1 MLELRKNYLGSPS
14 SGLHHLVLPHE
25 TLLAE
30 FGQLYPSADA
40 VVILNARNLSL
51 IRVLAFWEAF
61 PGTHYVSQSI
71 SSISVD
77 SGMKLVVAAMNHRIA
92 TWSLSSVQSMLN
104 DPWRIHS
111 SLILPRNNAI
121 TTLDSKSGLLAVG
134 TNRGLSVYTLILEDN
149 LPTWLLK
156 WTISLKTP
164 PSLIRFAPS
173 LMYIATTNTT
183 DNAVYLYSTTT
194 GRQVQLIPHPRPVIN
209 LSWRH
214 SQASSRDDLILYTI
228 TTDSTLRIYLPVL
241 DSPQYVQLHAALDF
255 YSSVPSS
262 LTNNLTRTP
271 SSAIFWLDGEILNEN
286 LARLLTRGFNLD
298 DAKSRTIRDI
308 QEEGWDLF
316 LRVVGDGG
324 LILTAVANID
334 HRPPTLLKHFT
345 IHQSHKSPLR
355 IPSHLY
361 ALPNP
366 SQHDSIILI
375 STSPLSSFEL
385 DLESFFGDEPT
396 GLQLVTQF
404 LDRVP
409 AEESEIT
416 RFIRTPEGRGV
427 GVIRKGGGG
436 ETWSH
441 GNIEFKLTRSDSWTA
456 ADQVVVL
463 DHGRLFATY
472 TISDSSLT
480 LHTSPPSS
488 VTVPN
493 IISLFTIPSN
503 DSHDSILGIT
513 SDLAIVHFSVNTQ
526 KIKGQ
531 KSSSVVLSLKSQ
543 QHLPTEVHPRWILP
557 VDPMA
562 WGMKNGWVEHDAL
575 LSISEEGVLAFWI
588 PEDRQRNNGA
598 STDDQNWRCTGKVK
612 TGRRQ
617 IRRARCSSAKKT
629 ALITPCSSGEELTI
643 WDSKESEFASGLEF
657 THTYSEPINDLDWTS
672 TPDMQSILAV
682 GFLHHVELLC
692 QQRMT
697 YFDEGPGWSTCW
709 KIDIGSSTPYPI
721 NDSIWLANSSLL
733 IGAGHQMLL
742 YGPPKSPQLESLFEY
757 VARQN
762 GPLPDYHP
770 QMLLQCLLWEKLEL
784 VKEIIVNLAKD
795 LDNIHIRKSWASF
808 PVERFLSKNTNQSK
822 LTHKKHYTMLFD
834 SAQDDDDEEGF
845 CRSLVTDLIER
856 LESQSLP
863 HLTPN
868 ECASLIVLI
877 QTTLEIDEQSRSLD
891 SNGLRYLITMRSF
904 YILNR
909 RASTPASPQSSG
921 AIPRNT
927 GRRERLRYRDM
938 VWAFHSESQ
947 DLLLGTS
954 SAACNGKMGWSDA
967 RALGISLWLNSI
979 ESLKAQI
986 EVIARNEYM
995 AGDTRD
1001 PTACSL
1007 FYFALGKIKLV
1018 HGLWRQAAW
1027 HKEQSVMLKFLSNDF
1042 SQPRWRTAALKNA
1055 YALLG
1060 KQRFEYA
1067 AAFFILGGSL
1077 KDAVNVCIKQLHDF
1091 QLAIALARIV
1101 EQSNEGP
1108 ILCGILNG
1116 TVLPTAFREGN
1127 RWLASWAFWLLHR
1140 RDLGVRILVTP
1151 LQELASILDVPVK
1164 DIGEPHYDDP
1174 SLALLFSQLRSKT
1187 LQAAKG
1193 NSEIPGR
1200 LEFNFVLQIARVFC
1214 RMGIVIPCIVAF
1226 DARPTRFFTGCHILA
1241 LDLVQ
1246 SWSFDKPTAL
1256 PPNVPPIIP
1265 PHNGDPSSPPSSPTT
1280 TRRSAFSLA
1289 PSLRRRSSIM
1299 IDMDIPSFPPTR
1311 AVSPEGKPGKTS
1323 VIQEE
1328 ESAPDEGDLVAKKA
1342 GLGSLMKSAKQVV
1355 QVPDFDM
1362 GAFNF

>member
-1 MLELRKNYLGSPS
+1 MLDLHQTYLGSPS
-14 SGLHHLVLPHE
+14 SSLHHLILAHE
-25 TLLAE
+25 TLL
-30 FGQLYPSADA
+30 LYPSADA
-40 VVILNARNLSL
+40 VIILNARNLAFL
-51 IRVLAFWEAF
+51 RVLAFWEVF
-61 PGTHYVSQSI
+61 PGITYASGSI
-71 SSISVD
+71 SCISVD
-77 SGMKLVVAAMNHRIA
+77 SGMKLIVAAMNHRIA
-92 TWSLSSVQSMLN
+92 TWSLSSVQNGQN
-104 DPWRIHS
+104 DIWRIHS
-111 SLILPRNNAI
+111 SLILPRNHTV
-121 TTLDSKSGLLAVG
+121 TTLDSKSGLLAVA

-149 LPTWLLK
+149 LPTWFIK
-156 WTISLKTP
+156 WTISSKTP
-164 PSLIRFAPS
+164 PSLVRFAPS
-173 LMYIATTNTT
+173 LMYIATTNEI
-183 DNAVYLYSTTT
+183 DNNVCLYSTTT
-194 GRQVQLIPHPRPVIN
+194 GHQIQTIPHPRPVSN

-214 SQASSRDDLILYTI
+214 SQASSRDDSILYTI
-228 TTDSTLRIYLPVL
+228 TSDSTLRIYLPVL
-241 DSPQYVQLHAALDF
+241 DSPQHVQLHIAIDIF
-255 YSSVPSS
+255 SSIPPS
-262 LTNNLTRTP
+262 LAINLTRTP
-271 SSAIFWLDGEILNEN
+271 SSAVFWLDRQVISQTLEKLS
-286 LARLLTRGFNLD
+286 ARVSSLD
-298 DAKSRTIRDI
+298 DVESRTIRDI

-316 LRVVGDGG
+316 LRVIEDGG
-324 LILTAVANID
+324 LVLTAVANID
-334 HRPPTLLKHFT
+334 RRPPTLLKHFI
-345 IHQSHKSPLR
+345 IHQSSRSPLPK

-361 ALPNP
+361 ALPIP
-366 SQHDSIILI
+366 SQPTVISLV
-375 STSPLSSFEL
+375 STSPLCSFEL
-385 DLESFFGDEPT
+385 DLTNFFDDQLT
-396 GLQLVTQF
+396 GLKPTAQI
-404 LDRVP
+404 LDRIS
-409 AEESEIT
+409 AEEFEIA
-416 RFIRTPEGRGV
+416 RFVRTPEGLGV
-427 GVIRKGGGG
+427 GVMRKGGGG

-441 GNIEFKLTRSDSWTA
+441 GNNESKLSRSDSWNA

-472 TISDSSLT
+472 SSLESSLT

-488 VTVPN
+488 IHVPQLT
-493 IISLFTIPSN
+493 SLFTIPSN
-503 DSHDSILGIT
+503 NRHNSILGIT
-513 SDLAIVHFSVNTQ
+513 ADLAIVHMSVDTRTVEDEHTP
-526 KIKGQ
+526 
-531 KSSSVVLSLKSQ
+531 SLMLSLHSQ
-543 QHLPTEVHPRWILP
+543 RHLPLDVHPCLILP

-562 WGMKNGWVEHDAL
+562 WGMKNEWVEHDAL
-575 LSISEEGVLAFWI
+575 LSISEEGELAFWV
-588 PEDRQRNNGA
+588 PEDRQISGS
-598 STDDQNWRCTGKVK
+598 STSSIDHFGWRCTGKVK

-617 IRRARCSSAKKT
+617 IRKARCSSAKKT
-629 ALITPCSSGEELTI
+629 ALITPGSIGEELTI

-657 THTYSEPINDLDWTS
+657 SYTYSQPINDLDWTS

-697 YFDEGPGWSTCW
+697 YFDEGPSWSMCW
-709 KIDIGSSTPYPI
+709 KIDIGSFTPYPI
-721 NDSIWLANSSLL
+721 NDSIWLANGSLL

-742 YGPPKSPQLESLFEY
+742 YGPPKPSGTESTESEESLFEY

-770 QMLLQCLLWEKLEL
+770 QMLLQCLLWEKVEL
-784 VKEIIVNLAKD
+784 VKEIIINLARD
-795 LDNIHIRKSWASF
+795 LDNIHSRKSWASV
-808 PVERFLSKNTNQSK
+808 PVERFFTKIKNQTSFFQKNI
-822 LTHKKHYTMLFD
+822 HKKRYTMLFD
-834 SAQDDDDEEGF
+834 GPQEDDDEDGF
-845 CRSLVTDLIER
+845 GRPLVTELIER
-856 LESQSLP
+856 LESQPLP

-877 QTTLEIDEQSRSLD
+877 QTTLEIDEQRRSLD
-891 SNGLRYLITMRSF
+891 SNGLRYLISMRSF
-904 YILNR
+904 YIVNR
-909 RASTPASPQSSG
+909 RASTPASPGSSG

-954 SAACNGKMGWSDA
+954 SGACDGKMGWSDA
-967 RALGISLWLNSI
+967 RALGISIWLNSI

-986 EVIARNEYM
+986 ELIARNEYM
-995 AGDTRD
+995 AGDIRD

-1007 FYFALGKIKLV
+1007 FYFALGKTKLV

-1042 SQPRWRTAALKNA
+1042 AQSRWRTAALKNA
-1055 YALLG
+1055 FALLG

-1091 QLAIALARIV
+1091 QLAIAIARIV

-1108 ILCGILNG
+1108 VLRGILNS

-1140 RDLGVRILVTP
+1140 RDLAVRILVTP
-1151 LQELASILDVPVK
+1151 LQELASILDVVVK

-1193 NSEIPGR
+1193 NSEISGR
-1200 LEFNFVLQIARVFC
+1200 LEFSFVLQIARVFC
-1214 RMGIVIPCIVAF
+1214 RM
-1226 DARPTRFFTGCHILA
+1226 GCHILA

-1246 SWSFDKPTAL
+1246 SWSFDRPTAL
-1256 PPNVPPIIP
+1256 PRSAPPQ
-1265 PHNGDPSSPPSSPTT
+1265 NGNPSSPSNSPTT

-1289 PSLRRRSSIM
+1289 PSLRRQSSIM

-1311 AVSPEGKPGKTS
+1311 AVSPEGKSRKTS
-1323 VIQEE
+1323 VIQE

-1342 GLGSLMKSAKQVV
+1342 GLGSLMKSAKQGV